1 MWIVELGSENRLP
14 FAPAIRTTVPK
25 LAARPMQTVE
35 IGAWT
40 YCMVS

>member
-1 MWIVELGSENRLP
+1 MWMFELGRENRLP
-14 FAPAIRTTVPK
+14 FVPAMSTTVPK
-25 LAARPMQTVE
+25 LAARPMHTVE

>member
-1 MWIVELGSENRLP
+1 MWIVELGSEKRRPL
-14 FAPAIRTTVPK
+14 APAIRITVPK

-35 IGAWT
+35 IVDRT